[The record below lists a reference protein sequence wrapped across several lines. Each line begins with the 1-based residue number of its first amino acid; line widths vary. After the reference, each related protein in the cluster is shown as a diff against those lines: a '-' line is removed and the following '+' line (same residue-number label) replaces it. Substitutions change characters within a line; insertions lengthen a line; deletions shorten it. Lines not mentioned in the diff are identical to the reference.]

1 MMMTMKTIK
10 IIDYLEE
17 LYPEA
22 SCELNYKTDYE
33 LLIAVMLSAQTTD
46 VSVNK
51 VTATLFN
58 KYPTLE
64 KLSRAN
70 VEEVMDIIRPIG
82 TYRKKSQNIIDIS
95 KSLLKNYN
103 GVVPNDR
110 NYLESLPGVGRKT
123 ANVVLS
129 ILYNEPVCAVDTH
142 VKRVAIRLGLAK
154 DTDDVLTIEKK
165 LTKIFPK
172 EKLNKIHHQ
181 LIFFGRY
188 HCKARNPNCEN
199 CKLKDVCKY
208 IKNKKL
214 Q

>member
-1 MMMTMKTIK
+1 MMTMKTIK

>member
-70 VEEVMDIIRPIG
+70 VKEVMDIIRPIG

>member
-1 MMMTMKTIK
+1 MMTMKTIK

-70 VEEVMDIIRPIG
+70 VKEVMDIIRPIG

-129 ILYNEPVCAVDTH
+129 ILYNKPVCAVDTH

>member
-1 MMMTMKTIK
+1 MMTMKTIK

-70 VEEVMDIIRPIG
+70 VEEVIDIIRPIG

>member
-129 ILYNEPVCAVDTH
+129 ILYNKPVCAVDTH

>member
-1 MMMTMKTIK
+1 MKTIK

-70 VEEVMDIIRPIG
+70 VEEVIDIIRPIG

>member
-1 MMMTMKTIK
+1 MMTMKTIK

-129 ILYNEPVCAVDTH
+129 ILYNKPVCAVDTH